1 MLVVTLVGLYTSR
14 LVLYALGVADYGIY
28 SVVGGLVAVAS
39 FLQWTLNGTIQRF
52 LNISIGRQQEDEL
65 RRVFSSVVTI
75 QIVLVI
81 GVLLLAETAGLWF
94 LNERMNIP
102 EGRMEA
108 ANWVYQLSVA
118 AFVIDMLSIPYD
130 AAVIA
135 HEKMSAFAGLSI
147 ARAAAGVIVAIVL
160 LYVAQ
165 DRLMVYAL
173 LGFMVSIAFRY
184 VYIAYCKQ
192 HFKECAF
199 RRIDVSRDT
208 MGRLARFAFWSQF
221 GHMGFALHLKG
232 MPLLVNLFFSV
243 TVNAALSIAFMVH
256 AQVRGF
262 MGNFMT
268 ALKPQMVTC
277 YATGDRQ
284 ELHLLIC
291 RSSRIAFCL
300 VLLMVV
306 PLLSETPELLSLWL
320 KEVPPYTVVFVRIIL
335 LTILADSFSMV
346 MEIANAATGQVRA
359 YGLWIMVI
367 AVAHLSLTIVFFLMG
382 YGPQYTLYL
391 YLLAIIA
398 EQIVRTWIVSRDTE
412 LGFLKFLKEVARYML
427 PTAAIAFVLPSLLR
441 VTLCG
446 GFGTMI
452 LIIVAGVTWTCLT
465 VWLFALTGNERH
477 SLLLEFRRKWVS
489 GGWDDTKDEV

>member
-1 MLVVTLVGLYTSR
+1 
-14 LVLYALGVADYGIY
+14 
-28 SVVGGLVAVAS
+28 
-39 FLQWTLNGTIQRF
+39 
-52 LNISIGRQQEDEL
+52 
-65 RRVFSSVVTI
+65 
-75 QIVLVI
+75 
-81 GVLLLAETAGLWF
+81 
-94 LNERMNIP
+94 
-102 EGRMEA
+102 
-108 ANWVYQLSVA
+108 
-118 AFVIDMLSIPYD
+118 
-130 AAVIA
+130 
-135 HEKMSAFAGLSI
+135 
-147 ARAAAGVIVAIVL
+147 
-160 LYVAQ
+160 
-165 DRLMVYAL
+165 
-173 LGFMVSIAFRY
+173 
-184 VYIAYCKQ
+184 
-192 HFKECAF
+192 
-199 RRIDVSRDT
+199 
-208 MGRLARFAFWSQF
+208 
-221 GHMGFALHLKG
+221 
-232 MPLLVNLFFSV
+232 
-243 TVNAALSIAFMVH
+243 
-256 AQVRGF
+256 
-262 MGNFMT
+262 MT

-320 KEVPPYTVVFVRIIL
+320 KEVPPYTIVFVRIIL

-346 MEIANAATGQVRA
+346 MEIANAATGQVRD

-398 EQIVRTWIVSRDTE
+398 EQIVRTWIVSRDTG

-446 GFGTMI
+446 GFGTMV
-452 LIIVAGVTWTCLT
+452 LIIVAGVTWTFLT